1 MSGYEEDKIR
11 KNGIEE
17 DAFNEES
24 RSNGVEEDAFNEEMA
39 GDDQIKD
46 ALDTIEPSAG
56 AKERMLANIRKK
68 AAAAETAGS
77 GSAAPASP
85 VRTADE
91 MTKADEERTGKAE
104 PAETPK
110 KRSAARTWMWVVP
123 ALATVAAA
131 VVILYVAGAFPKGK
145 KEKLET
151 TPSGETE
158 VSGITAG
165 GTTDVSGIITGG
177 PITEC
182 RSQEEMESFLKF
194 SVKVPEDA
202 ESPKFFI
209 EDGQVGAV
217 VYKVGEKEYTLYA
230 AKSRALLESRKTGR
244 PQTSWEEGGIY
255 YMKVG

>member
-17 DAFNEES
+17 DAFNKEA
-24 RSNGVEEDAFNEEMA
+24 RSNGVEDDAFNEEMA
-39 GDDQIKD
+39 DDGQIKD
-46 ALDTIEPSAG
+46 SLDSIEPASG
-56 AKERMLANIRKK
+56 AKERMLANIRRK
-68 AAAAETAGS
+68 AAAAEPAGS
-77 GSAAPASP
+77 ESAAPVSP
-85 VRTADE
+85 VRTAEE
-91 MTKADEERTGKAE
+91 MIKAEERPVKAE
-104 PAETPK
+104 PAEAPK
-110 KRSAARTWMWVVP
+110 KKSAARTWMWVVP

-158 VSGITAG
+158 VSRITAG

-209 EDGQVGAV
+209 EDGQVGV
-217 VYKVGEKEYTLYA
+217 VEYKIGEKKYTLYA
-230 AKSRALLESRKTGR
+230 ARNRELLELRKTGR
-244 PQTSWEEGGIY
+244 TEASWEEDGVF
-255 YMKVG
+255 YMKAG

>member
-17 DAFNEES
+17 DAFN
-24 RSNGVEEDAFNEEMA
+24 GEMA
-39 GDDQIKD
+39 DDGQIKG
-46 ALDTIEPSAG
+46 ALDSIEPASG
-56 AKERMLANIRKK
+56 AKERMLANIRRK
-68 AAAAETAGS
+68 AAAAEPAGS
-77 GSAAPASP
+77 GSAAPVSP
-85 VRTADE
+85 VRTAEE
-91 MTKADEERTGKAE
+91 MIKAEERPVKAE
-104 PAETPK
+104 PAEAPK
-110 KRSAARTWMWVVP
+110 KKSAARTWMWVVP

-151 TPSGETE
+151 TPTGETK

-165 GTTDVSGIITGG
+165 GATDVSGIITGG

-182 RSQEEMESFLKF
+182 RSQEEMEKFLKF

-209 EDGQVGAV
+209 EDGQVGV
-217 VYKVGEKEYTLYA
+217 VEYKVGEKEYTLYA
-230 AKSRALLESRKTGR
+230 AESRALLESRKTGR
-244 PQTSWEEGGIY
+244 PQTSWEEDGIY

>member
-17 DAFNEES
+17 DAFNKEA
-24 RSNGVEEDAFNEEMA
+24 RSNGVEDDAFNEEMA
-39 GDDQIKD
+39 DDDQIKD

-68 AAAAETAGS
+68 TAAAEPAGS
-77 GSAAPASP
+77 ESAAPVSP
-85 VRTADE
+85 VRTAEE
-91 MTKADEERTGKAE
+91 MIKAEERPVKAE
-104 PAETPK
+104 PVEAPK
-110 KRSAARTWMWVVP
+110 KKSAARTWMWVLP

-145 KEKLET
+145 KETLET

-165 GTTDVSGIITGG
+165 GATDVSGIITGG

-182 RSQEEMESFLKF
+182 RSQEEMEKFLKF

-209 EDGQVGAV
+209 EDGQVGV
-217 VYKVGEKEYTLYA
+217 VEYKIGEKKYTLYA
-230 AKSRALLESRKTGR
+230 ARNRELLELRKTGR
-244 PQTSWEEGGIY
+244 TEASWEEDGVF
-255 YMKVG
+255 YMKAG

>member
-11 KNGIEE
+11 KKEIEY
-17 DAFNEES
+17 DAFNKEV
-24 RSNGVEEDAFNEEMA
+24 RSNGVEDDAFSEEMA
-39 GDDQIKD
+39 DDGQIKD
-46 ALDTIEPSAG
+46 ALDSIEPASG
-56 AKERMLANIRKK
+56 AKERMLANIRRK
-68 AAAAETAGS
+68 AAAAEPAGS
-77 GSAAPASP
+77 ESAAPVSP
-85 VRTADE
+85 VRTAEE
-91 MTKADEERTGKAE
+91 MIKAAEERTGKAE
-104 PAETPK
+104 PAEAPK
-110 KRSAARTWMWVVP
+110 KKSAARTWMWVVP

-145 KEKLET
+145 KETLET

-209 EDGQVGAV
+209 EDGQVGV
-217 VYKVGEKEYTLYA
+217 VEYKIGEKKYTLYA
-230 AKSRALLESRKTGR
+230 ARNRELLELRKTGR
-244 PQTSWEEGGIY
+244 TETSWEEDGVF
-255 YMKVG
+255 YMKAG

>member
-17 DAFNEES
+17 DAFNKES
-24 RSNGVEEDAFNEEMA
+24 RSNGVEDDAFNEEMA
-39 GDDQIKD
+39 DDGQIKD
-46 ALDTIEPSAG
+46 ALDSIEPVSG
-56 AKERMLANIRKK
+56 AKERMLANIRRK
-68 AAAAETAGS
+68 AAAAE
-77 GSAAPASP
+77 P
-85 VRTADE
+85 VEA
-91 MTKADEERTGKAE
+91 
-104 PAETPK
+104 PK
-110 KRSAARTWMWVVP
+110 KKSAARTWMWVVP

-151 TPSGETE
+151 TPSGETN
-158 VSGITAG
+158 VSGIAAG

-209 EDGQVGAV
+209 EDGQVGV
-217 VYKVGEKEYTLYA
+217 VEYKIGEKKYALYA
-230 AKSRALLESRKTGR
+230 AKNRELLELRKTGR
-244 PQTSWEEGGIY
+244 TEASWEEDGVF
-255 YMKVG
+255 YMKAG

>member
-1 MSGYEEDKIR
+1 MNGYEEDKIR

-17 DAFNEES
+17 DALGEEP
-24 RSNGVEEDAFNEEMA
+24 RNNGAEADAFSEEMS

-77 GSAAPASP
+77 ESAAPALP

-91 MTKADEERTGKAE
+91 MIKAAEERTGKAE
-104 PAETPK
+104 PAEEPK

-145 KEKLET
+145 KTELET
-151 TPSGETE
+151 TPSGETD
-158 VSGITAG
+158 VSGVTAG
-165 GTTDVSGIITGG
+165 GTDVSGIITGG

-194 SVKVPEDA
+194 AVKVPEDA
-202 ESPKFFI
+202 ESPRFFI

-217 VYKVGEKEYTLYA
+217 AYKVGDKEYTLYA
-230 AKSRALLESRKTGR
+230 AKSRELLDSRKTGL
-244 PQTSWEEGGIY
+244 PATSWEEGGIY

>member
-11 KNGIEE
+11 KNGIED
-17 DAFNEES
+17 DAFNKGS
-24 RSNGVEEDAFNEEMA
+24 RSNGVEDDAFSEEMA
-39 GDDQIKD
+39 DDGQIKD
-46 ALDTIEPSAG
+46 ALDSIEPASG
-56 AKERMLANIRKK
+56 AKERMLANIRRK
-68 AAAAETAGS
+68 AAS
-77 GSAAPASP
+77 
-85 VRTADE
+85 
-91 MTKADEERTGKAE
+91 AE
-104 PAETPK
+104 PVEAPK
-110 KRSAARTWMWVVP
+110 KKSAARTWMWVVP

-182 RSQEEMESFLKF
+182 RSQEEMEKFLKF

-202 ESPKFFI
+202 ESPKFFV
-209 EDGQVGAV
+209 EDGQVGTV

-230 AKSRALLESRKTGR
+230 ARNRELLELRKTGG
-244 PQTSWEEGGIY
+244 TEASWEEDGVF
-255 YMKVG
+255 YMKAG

>member
-11 KNGIEE
+11 KNGIED
-17 DAFNEES
+17 DAFNKEA
-24 RSNGVEEDAFNEEMA
+24 RSNGVEDNAFNEEMA
-39 GDDQIKD
+39 DDGQIKD
-46 ALDTIEPSAG
+46 ALDSIEPASG
-56 AKERMLANIRKK
+56 AKERMLANIRRK
-68 AAAAETAGS
+68 AAAAEPAGS
-77 GSAAPASP
+77 ESAAPVSP
-85 VRTADE
+85 FRTAEE
-91 MTKADEERTGKAE
+91 MIKAEERPVKAE
-104 PAETPK
+104 PVEAPK
-110 KRSAARTWMWVVP
+110 KKSAARTWMWVVP

-145 KEKLET
+145 KETLET

-209 EDGQVGAV
+209 EDGQVGV
-217 VYKVGEKEYTLYA
+217 VEYKIGEKKYTLYA
-230 AKSRALLESRKTGR
+230 ARNRELLELRKTGR
-244 PQTSWEEGGIY
+244 TETSWEEDGIY

>member
-11 KNGIEE
+11 KNGIED
-17 DAFNEES
+17 DAFNKES
-24 RSNGVEEDAFNEEMA
+24 RNNGVEEDAFNEEMA
-39 GDDQIKD
+39 DDGQIKG
-46 ALDTIEPSAG
+46 ALDSIEPASG
-56 AKERMLANIRKK
+56 ARERMLANIRKK
-68 AAAAETAGS
+68 AAAAEPAGS
-77 GSAAPASP
+77 ESAAPVSP
-85 VRTADE
+85 FRTAEE
-91 MTKADEERTGKAE
+91 MIRAE
-104 PAETPK
+104 PVEAPK
-110 KRSAARTWMWVVP
+110 KKSAARTWMWVVP

-131 VVILYVAGAFPKGK
+131 VVLLYVAGAFPKGK

-209 EDGQVGAV
+209 EDGQVGV
-217 VYKVGEKEYTLYA
+217 VEYKIGEKKYTLYA
-230 AKSRALLESRKTGR
+230 ARNRELLELRKTGR
-244 PQTSWEEGGIY
+244 TETSWEEDGVF
-255 YMKVG
+255 YMKAG

>member
-85 VRTADE
+85 VRIEDE
-91 MTKADEERTGKAE
+91 MIKAEERPVKAE
-104 PAETPK
+104 PAEAPK
-110 KRSAARTWMWVVP
+110 KKSAARTWMWVVP

-145 KEKLET
+145 KEKLDKRISDCQQNRFPT
-151 TPSGETE
+151 NRSHVVFHAVKYIQAQPRSKK
-158 VSGITAG
+158 IG
-165 GTTDVSGIITGG
+165 GNN
-177 PITEC
+177 
-182 RSQEEMESFLKF
+182 Q
-194 SVKVPEDA
+194 
-202 ESPKFFI
+202 
-209 EDGQVGAV
+209 
-217 VYKVGEKEYTLYA
+217 
-230 AKSRALLESRKTGR
+230 
-244 PQTSWEEGGIY
+244 
-255 YMKVG
+255 

>member
-11 KNGIEE
+11 KNGIE
-17 DAFNEES
+17 
-24 RSNGVEEDAFNEEMA
+24 GDAFNEEMA
-39 GDDQIKD
+39 DDGQIKD
-46 ALDTIEPSAG
+46 ALDSIEPASG
-56 AKERMLANIRKK
+56 AKERMLANIRRK
-68 AAAAETAGS
+68 AAAAEPAGS
-77 GSAAPASP
+77 ESAAPVSP
-85 VRTADE
+85 VRTAEE
-91 MTKADEERTGKAE
+91 MIKAE
-104 PAETPK
+104 PVEAPK
-110 KRSAARTWMWVVP
+110 KKSAARTWMWVLP

-182 RSQEEMESFLKF
+182 RSQEEMEKFLKF

-209 EDGQVGAV
+209 EDGQVGV
-217 VYKVGEKEYTLYA
+217 VEYKIGEKKYTLYA
-230 AKSRALLESRKTGR
+230 AKNRELLELRKTGR
-244 PQTSWEEGGIY
+244 TEASWEEDGVF
-255 YMKVG
+255 YMKAG

>member
-17 DAFNEES
+17 DAFNEEP
-24 RSNGVEEDAFNEEMA
+24 RSNGVEEDAFSEEMT

-85 VRTADE
+85 VRTEDE
-91 MTKADEERTGKAE
+91 MIKAEERPVKAE
-104 PAETPK
+104 PAEASK
-110 KRSAARTWMWVVP
+110 KKSAALTWMWVVP

-202 ESPKFFI
+202 EAPKFFI

-217 VYKVGEKEYTLYA
+217 AYKVGEKEYTLYA

>member
-11 KNGIEE
+11 KNGIED
-17 DAFNEES
+17 DAFNKEA
-24 RSNGVEEDAFNEEMA
+24 RSNGVEDDAFNEEMA
-39 GDDQIKD
+39 DDGQIKD
-46 ALDTIEPSAG
+46 ELDSIEPASG
-56 AKERMLANIRKK
+56 AKERMLANIRRK
-68 AAAAETAGS
+68 AAAAEPAGS
-77 GSAAPASP
+77 ESAAPVSP
-85 VRTADE
+85 VRTAEE
-91 MTKADEERTGKAE
+91 MIKAE
-104 PAETPK
+104 PAEAPK
-110 KRSAARTWMWVVP
+110 KKSAARIWMWVVP

-158 VSGITAG
+158 VSGIAAG

-209 EDGQVGAV
+209 EDGQVSV
-217 VYKVGEKEYTLYA
+217 VEYKIGEKKYTLYA
-230 AKSRALLESRKTGR
+230 ARNRELLELRKTGR
-244 PQTSWEEGGIY
+244 TEASWEEDGVF
-255 YMKVG
+255 YMKAG